1 MCIWENEITT
11 NLEFILIAQVG
22 DDGCGLSRAGCSCL
36 MPVLNWY
43 SYKASL
49 SLSLCLLFFLHN
61 HIILCVWSL
70 STTCVFFRQLV
81 LSNKVWYYKML
92 QCDQYYNRLSVFRK
106 RNFIPWSLYVF
117 LNGHE
122 IRYRRTGSGSTDL
135 FIFSVRNLMFTWS
148 DITWNEIKT

>member
-1 MCIWENEITT
+1 MHIGENETTT
-11 NLEFILIAQVG
+11 NLEFIPIAQVG
-22 DDGCGLSRAGCSCL
+22 DDGCGLSRAACSCL

-43 SYKASL
+43 NYKASL

-92 QCDQYYNRLSVFRK
+92 QCDQYYDSLSIFRK
-106 RNFIPWSLYVF
+106 MNFYSLIPV
-117 LNGHE
+117 G
-122 IRYRRTGSGSTDL
+122 
-135 FIFSVRNLMFTWS
+135 IFKWKLDQLQAHWFWKYWYAHFFSKEFNVYMVRHHLK
-148 DITWNEIKT
+148 WN